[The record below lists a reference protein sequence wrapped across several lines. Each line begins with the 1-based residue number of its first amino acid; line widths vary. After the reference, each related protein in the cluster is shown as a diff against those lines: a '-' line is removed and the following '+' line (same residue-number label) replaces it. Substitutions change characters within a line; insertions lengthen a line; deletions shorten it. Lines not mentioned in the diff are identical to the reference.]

1 MMLSWCF
8 KARRVHFPRLACL
21 LILLST
27 LASPAWG
34 HPDLL
39 LQIEELDLALVSS
52 PTDADLLARRGDL
65 YRRHEDFAAA
75 ALDLAAARAA
85 QPDYP
90 PLDLYEG
97 MLLLDTGSPAG
108 ADTLLSRYLRDHTQ
122 QASAWILRA
131 QARLAMG
138 QAEQAAQDYAQAI
151 RYADQSSPGLYRDWS
166 LALVAAGTEH
176 WNAARDVADT
186 GLERFPR
193 DVALLALG
201 TDIAL
206 AINLPDIAAAY
217 INRLPPTI
225 TRLDQWQARRVLS
238 GCLGEENTAS
248 GKQECQGTAIRLL
261 QEQAALPDM

>member
-1 MMLSWCF
+1 MTLSWF
-8 KARRVHFPRLACL
+8 FRVCL
-21 LILLST
+21 LIVLST
-27 LASPAWG
+27 LALPAWS

-39 LQIEELDLALVSS
+39 LQIEELDLALVSN
-52 PTDADLLARRGDL
+52 PADADLLTRRGDL

-75 ALDLAAARAA
+75 ALDLAAARTA

-97 MLLLDTGSPAG
+97 MLLLDTGNPAG
-108 ADTLLSRYLRDHTQ
+108 AEELLSRYLREHPQ

-138 QAEQAAQDYAQAI
+138 QGEQAAQDYAQAV
-151 RYADQSSPGLYRDWS
+151 RYADQPSPEMYRDWS
-166 LALVAAGTEH
+166 LALVAAGTDH
-176 WNAARDVADT
+176 WNAAREVVDT

-201 TDIAL
+201 SDIAL
-206 AINLPDIAAAY
+206 AANQPDIATAY
-217 INRLPPTI
+217 INRLPPAI
-225 TRLDQWQARRVLS
+225 TRLDQWQARHALTE
-238 GCLGEENTAS
+238 CLVQESTAS